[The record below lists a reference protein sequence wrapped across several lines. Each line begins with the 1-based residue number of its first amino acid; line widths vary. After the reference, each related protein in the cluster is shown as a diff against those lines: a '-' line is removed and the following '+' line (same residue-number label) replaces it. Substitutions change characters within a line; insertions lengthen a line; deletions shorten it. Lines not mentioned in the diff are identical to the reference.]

1 MSLSR
6 IAQLIAVTAFCLP
19 ASAQVEFKVGGR
31 IHNDWS
37 ALSGDD
43 DLKTA
48 GHSFEDGNEFRRARL
63 NVKGTIGDNLEF
75 KVQYD
80 FGGGDADF
88 KDVYLGLK
96 GLPGN
101 GKFRVGHFK
110 EPIGLEEQTSSNNL
124 SFMERSLRNSLSPVR
139 NTGFMYK
146 GASDTKSMTYAAG
159 IFRDTDS
166 YGNSKGD
173 GEYNVTARVTGTP
186 IYEDGGAHLV
196 HLGVAASLRSPN
208 DDEVSYK
215 DNRSMHLAPNLSEFT
230 AGLTADEVTLFGLE
244 AAYLSGPLSVQ
255 GEYTQSSVDDAA
267 DSSFGAYYLQF
278 AYTLTGES
286 RGYKTSDGV
295 FESIKPSAAY
305 GSGSGSG
312 AWELV
317 ARHSAIDLSD
327 GGGAALGGGEISSN
341 TLGLNWYLNSNVR
354 VMFNLDS
361 TELEDVGTQEGLG
374 VRFQVTF

>member
-1 MSLSR
+1 MLRHSLALAA
-6 IAQLIAVTAFCLP
+6 IAAFSMP
-19 ASAQVEFKVGGR
+19 APAQVEFKVGGR
-31 IHNDWS
+31 IHNDWA

-43 DLKTA
+43 DLKAA
-48 GHSFEDGNEFRRARL
+48 GHSFDDGNEFRRARL

-110 EPIGLEEQTSSNNL
+110 EPIGLEEQTSSNNI

-146 GASDTKSMTYAAG
+146 GASDTKGMTYAAG

-186 IYEDGGAHLV
+186 IYEDRGAHLV
-196 HLGVAASLRSPN
+196 HLGMAASLRSPN
-208 DDEVSYK
+208 DDKVSYK
-215 DNRSMHLAPNLSEFT
+215 DNRSMHLAPNLSAFT
-230 AGLTADEVTLFGLE
+230 AVLDADKVTLFGLE

-305 GSGSGSG
+305 GSDSGSG

-327 GGGAALGGGEISSN
+327 GGGGEISSN
-341 TLGLNWYLNSNVR
+341 TLGVNWYLNSNVR